1 MKCGRNSTTEKSV
14 SKSQVVLPSCEL
26 SRKEQQLSIPKGELA
41 AKIYEHLKAPV
52 RHIPGAKKV
61 WGLLHPEEQSE
72 GYRISVAEWDRLY
85 RAGHW
90 DYLAALE
97 EVAHYSL
104 IVGYLHYLKRG
115 GAFLDVGCGEG
126 ILPQRLGQGAYSRY
140 VGIDFSQVAIDK
152 ARQRQDGQTLFMV
165 ANAEEY
171 EPKEAFDAIIFNEC
185 LYCFKDPFE
194 TFKRYLPALQQGGII
209 AVSMYA
215 PPGMDSTPMRI
226 LEKIKT
232 AFNPLDEM
240 TITRGVDRWIC
251 GIFHF

>member
-1 MKCGRNSTTEKSV
+1 
-14 SKSQVVLPSCEL
+14 L
-26 SRKEQQLSIPKGELA
+26 SSPKGELA
-41 AKIYEHLKAPV
+41 AWIYEHLKAPV

-61 WGLLHPEEQSE
+61 WRRLSPEEQSE
-72 GYRISVAEWDRLY
+72 GHCTRVAEWDRLY
-85 RAGHW
+85 RTGHW
-90 DYLAALE
+90 DYLSGLE
-97 EVAHYSL
+97 EAARYNL

-126 ILPQRLGQGAYSRY
+126 ILLQRLGPSAYSRY
-140 VGIDFSQVAIDK
+140 LGIDFSQVAIAK
-152 ARQRQDGQTLFMV
+152 ARQRQDGNTLFIV

-194 TFKRYLPALQQGGII
+194 TFKRYVPSLQQGGII
-209 AVSMYA
+209 VVSMYA

-232 AFNPLDEM
+232 AFNPLDEI
-240 TITRGVDRWIC
+240 TITRRVDSWIC
-251 GIFHF
+251 NIFML